1 MVEHKPLR
9 PNVPIYRILQ
19 VRIVPDPYTFLHI
32 RFQKPIVIY
41 LYRPSLER
49 ETPYQ

>member
-1 MVEHKPLR
+1 MVEHKSLR
-9 PNVPIYRILQ
+9 LNILTYRTLQ
-19 VRIVPDPYTFLHI
+19 VRIVPDPYTFLYI

-49 ETPYQ
+49 EMP